1 MAKFAGIAIA
11 LVLSASTVVWAQAP
25 IAPPDVSTMSR
36 ESAPSGTPAN
46 GFSID
51 QKGVKRTTGSA
62 QSSGF
67 TIDQKGVKRTGDPLP
82 DVDVSIGKKP
92 GSQRTQSPAMG
103 GAAAAVDTTGRSS
116 HKINTS
122 KSNLRSG
129 DAPVD
134 TVTKALPAVEPDA
147 SGGIFKN

>member
-1 MAKFAGIAIA
+1 MVKFAGIAIA
-11 LVLSASTVVWAQAP
+11 LVLSAHTVVWAQAP
-25 IAPPDVSTMSR
+25 IAPPDAPTMSR
-36 ESAPSGTPAN
+36 EAAPSGTPAN
-46 GFSID
+46 GFTID

-62 QSSGF
+62 QPSGF

-92 GSQRTQSPAMG
+92 GSQRTQSPTMG

-116 HKINTS
+116 NRINTS

-129 DAPVD
+129 DAPAD
-134 TVTKALPAVEPDA
+134 TGTKALPGVEPNV
-147 SGGIFKN
+147 SGGIFRN